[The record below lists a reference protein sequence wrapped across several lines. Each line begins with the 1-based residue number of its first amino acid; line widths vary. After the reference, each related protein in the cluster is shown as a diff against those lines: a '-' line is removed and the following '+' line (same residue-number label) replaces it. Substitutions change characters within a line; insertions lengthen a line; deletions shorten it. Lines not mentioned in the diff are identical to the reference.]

1 MMERF
6 FTFFQTYRSGILF
19 FLVCLGS
26 LALLVQWFAWIFGL
40 GRFGSGAAETGT
52 GTGTGSGPQQT
63 SLRKL
68 FSGAFVKIVND
79 FRHLLALVI
88 IGVFAIALGFSL
100 WKAASLTATDDP
112 ASVINNMKEALQA
125 VVATLGGL
133 VGSIIGYYFG
143 ESTAVKTS
151 DTRPATTDIGGPE
164 VQQASPIREAPPPP
178 VPGPAPVGGSL
189 ASDE

>member
-6 FTFFQTYRSGILF
+6 FTFFQTYRSGIFF

-52 GTGTGSGPQQT
+52 GTETDSGPQKT
-63 SLRKL
+63 NLRKL

-100 WKAASLTATDDP
+100 WKAASLPATDDP

-151 DTRPATTDIGGPE
+151 DTRTVTDIGGPA
-164 VQQASPIREAPPPP
+164 VQQPSPIRAAPLPPAPGPPPLP
-178 VPGPAPVGGSL
+178 LGSL
-189 ASDE
+189 ADE